1 MQCPKCSYEPT
12 MAEMQRSAD
21 QCPSCGVYYAKVI
34 PAASKADPP
43 SAVAVDKVRF
53 TDWLDANPAAR
64 LFGVLAIGLVIGYFA
79 GREHMKYEIKS
90 AFMDAA
96 ASIGSAFT
104 GANPLAGLQGATPEK
119 PKAAA
124 EKPSPIRVRLAGKD
138 FVTRGYQDFMTMSLQ
153 FVNDTG
159 RAVRAFDGEVVFT
172 DLLDNEIMTSNVSI
186 SDPIDPGATLSWDG
200 EIKHNEF
207 ISRHENFR
215 HAELQNMK
223 AKFRLKKV
231 LYQDGTLEQM

>member
-1 MQCPKCSYEPT
+1 MQCPKCNYEPT
-12 MAEMQRSAD
+12 MAEMQRSSD
-21 QCPSCGVYYAKVI
+21 QCPSCGVYYAKLI
-34 PAASKADPP
+34 P
-43 SAVAVDKVRF
+43 SAAKSEPAPVVAVDKVRF
-53 TDWLDANPAAR
+53 TDWLDSNPAAR
-64 LFGVLAIGLVIGYFA
+64 MLGVLAIGLVIGYFA
-79 GREHMKYEIKS
+79 GREHVKYEIKS
-90 AFMDAA
+90 AFVDAA

-104 GANPLAGLQGATPEK
+104 GSNPLAGLKGTTPEK

-124 EKPSPIRVRLAGKD
+124 EKPQPIRVRLAGKS

-159 RAVRAFDGEVVFT
+159 RPVRAFDGEVVFT
-172 DLLDNEIMTSNVSI
+172 DLLDNEILTSNVSI
-186 SDPIDPGATLSWDG
+186 SDPIDPAATLDWDG

-223 AKFRLKKV
+223 ANFRLKKV